1 VLSRSCIQLVFQQAA
16 LDTAVEEGDASA
28 GAQADFFGQVR
39 IAREDI
45 AGVAAAFFLL
55 EGLDGCDYEKTPLV
69 F

>member
-1 VLSRSCIQLVFQQAA
+1 MLPRSRIQLVFQQAA
-16 LDTAVEEGDASA
+16 LDAAVEKRDASA